1 MPTQLEHDIQNRPA
15 YFKRIKRML
24 EAHELKVKSNHFR
37 RKLLQD
43 RKKAGYQN
51 EYDRLRGAIAHTV
64 ATNHTKA
71 IIETR
76 KAELI
81 KLGAQALPE
90 VR

>member
-15 YFKRIKRML
+15 YFKRVKHML
-24 EAHELKVKSNHFR
+24 QAHELKAKSIQFR

-64 ATNHTKA
+64 VPAHTKA
-71 IIETR
+71 IIEKR

-81 KLGAQALPE
+81 KLGALVLPE